1 MEVEKQKKQ
10 TKDMLVPLQVELAEL
25 EEQIRE
31 QKMQVSVT
39 KASIAKN
46 ETKIQQ
52 ILRLTATA

>member
-1 MEVEKQKKQ
+1 MEVEKQKNQ